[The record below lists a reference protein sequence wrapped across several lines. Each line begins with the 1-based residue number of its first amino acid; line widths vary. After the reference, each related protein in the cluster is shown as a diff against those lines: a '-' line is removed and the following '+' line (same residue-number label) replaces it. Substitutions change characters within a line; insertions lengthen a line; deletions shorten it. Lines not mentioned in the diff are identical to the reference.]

1 MGRTWKIMFDTTLT
15 LAIEIGVMPSNT
27 GSSVQIDVVTA
38 LSLYPL
44 WGPLHPSNMAPMGLA
59 RSYY

>member
-1 MGRTWKIMFDTTLT
+1 MGRTWKIKFDMTLT
-15 LAIEIGVMPSNT
+15 LAIEMSVMPSNT

-44 WGPLHPSNMAPMGLA
+44 WGAAS
-59 RSYY
+59 SI

>member
-1 MGRTWKIMFDTTLT
+1 MFDMTLT